1 MGKGKEEASPKKAN
15 AQGVRQGGN
24 VAAPSGEHVPP
35 CSQSAAD
42 TAPLVRT
49 RAPHGARANRGR
61 TREASSAVRT
71 KLSAW
76 RPLLVPGAVP
86 REEVVAALGHG
97 RELRLHFSI
106 AQLGQGHGGVGSI
119 TRRRRVVLDGVARCR
134 RVAGY

>member
-1 MGKGKEEASPKKAN
+1 M
-15 AQGVRQGGN
+15 
-24 VAAPSGEHVPP
+24 AAPSGEHVPP

-76 RPLLVPGAVP
+76 RPLVRNGCETGSWAIPGRRSKRMP
-86 REEVVAALGHG
+86 NVAAAGG
-97 RELRLHFSI
+97 RPAENG
-106 AQLGQGHGGVGSI
+106 ATPGSESLYLWKS
-119 TRRRRVVLDGVARCR
+119 TSD
-134 RVAGY
+134 